1 MNLVCL
7 LVVTITLPRLSTNGF
22 SLARGEKTVSCEV
35 FSMIRVS
42 RSNNNLRY
50 FLICATQQS
59 SELLCASKKCVAIHV
74 SIRS

>member
-35 FSMIRVS
+35 FFHDTSFT
-42 RSNNNLRY
+42 L
-50 FLICATQQS
+50 
-59 SELLCASKKCVAIHV
+59 
-74 SIRS
+74 